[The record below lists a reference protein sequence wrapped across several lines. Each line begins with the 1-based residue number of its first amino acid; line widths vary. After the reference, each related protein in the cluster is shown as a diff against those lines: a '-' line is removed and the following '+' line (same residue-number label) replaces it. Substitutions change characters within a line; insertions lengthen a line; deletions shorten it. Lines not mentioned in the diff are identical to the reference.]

1 MVSYRIYIAIVL
13 FSLYLI
19 FTLWVYT
26 YGTVGNSDKIMMSE
40 EAYKGKL
47 IYQEM
52 NCTSCHQIFGL
63 GGYLGPDLT
72 NIMSAK
78 GKGPDYAETFLQYGS
93 RQMPPFKLDTNKMH
107 QLLAY
112 LSYVDIA
119 SGNAAIEPKRY

>member
-26 YGTVGNSDKIMMSE
+26 YGTTGNSDKIVMSE

-47 IYQEM
+47 LYQEM

-72 NIMSAK
+72 NVMSAK
-78 GKGPDYAETFLQYGS
+78 GKDHHYVEAFLQYGS
-93 RQMPPFKLDTNKMH
+93 GQMPPFKFDADQMH

-119 SGNAAIEPKRY
+119 SGKVAIKPIRH